1 MALFRHRALATGY
14 VCVVLVVLADSA
26 ANAFLVTIVLIVLG
40 IIIAFVM
47 GKGK

>member
-1 MALFRHRALATGY
+1 MVRHPARATGY

-40 IIIAFVM
+40 IIIALVM

>member
-1 MALFRHRALATGY
+1 MVRHPARATRY

-40 IIIAFVM
+40 IIIALVM